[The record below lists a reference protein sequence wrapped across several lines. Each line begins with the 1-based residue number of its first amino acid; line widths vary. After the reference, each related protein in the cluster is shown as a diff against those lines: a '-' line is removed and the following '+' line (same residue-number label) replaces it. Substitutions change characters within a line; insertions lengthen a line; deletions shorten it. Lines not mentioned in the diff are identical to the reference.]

1 MSSPSI
7 TQLALPYSSD
17 STLLFERLRH
27 LPYPALLDSSGYGGV
42 FGRYDIL
49 CAQPT
54 HLLKAADGKTHLM
67 RVSQNG
73 KLIQQ
78 PTAADPFDALKQLL
92 IEQGFDGQATA
103 ELPFCGGALG
113 FFGYDL
119 GRYVESIP
127 TQACA
132 DIKLPD
138 MQIGLYP
145 WAIVTDHQRQTC
157 HLVSHQLPRD
167 KLEQVAKC
175 LDQPANPV
183 ESGFQLSHSFR
194 SNLSAD
200 DYRQRFEQIQQYI
213 HSGDCYQVN
222 LAQRF
227 SSTYRGDCWQAYKTL
242 RHATGTPFSAY
253 LEFTNGAILSL
264 SPERFL
270 QVDDGLVETRPIK
283 GTRPRHHDPL
293 IDRQYKQELA
303 DSPKDRAENLMI
315 VDLLR
320 NDLGRSCKT
329 GSVRVPELFK
339 IESYA
344 NVHHLVTAITAE
356 LNQPID
362 VIELLRGSF
371 PGGSITGAPK
381 IRAMEII
388 EELEPHRRSAYCGSI
403 GYIGFNGQ
411 ADSSICIRTLVA
423 DSAPSGNGRG
433 KLHCWAGGGIVAD
446 SDCESEYQET
456 FDKVNNLLKGLEKRY
471 LYPNNK
477 A

>member
-1 MSSPSI
+1 MA
-7 TQLALPYSSD
+7 QLALPYCPD
-17 STLLFERLRH
+17 STELFERIRH
-27 LPYPALLDSSGYGGV
+27 LPYPALLDSGGYGGS

-54 HLLKAADGKTHLM
+54 HLLQAADGNTQLM
-67 RVSQNG
+67 QVSPKG
-73 KLIQQ
+73 ELQQ
-78 PTAADPFDALKQLL
+78 RSTAGNPFDALQQLL
-92 IEQGFDGQATA
+92 LEQGFDGEATG

-119 GRYVESIP
+119 GRYVEQIP

-132 DIKLPD
+132 DIQLPD
-138 MQIGLYP
+138 LQIGLYP
-145 WAIVTDHQRQTC
+145 WAIVVDHQQQSC
-157 HLVSHQLPRD
+157 QLVSHQLTTD
-167 KLEQVAKC
+167 ELT
-175 LDQPANPV
+175 
-183 ESGFQLSHSFR
+183 QLSKSLTKQLKKALSPFR
-194 SNLSAD
+194 LSQAFDSNLSAK
-200 DYRQRFEQIQQYI
+200 DYRQRFEQIQHYI

-227 SSTYRGDCWQAYKTL
+227 SSTYQGDCWQAYQTL
-242 RHATGTPFSAY
+242 RQTTGTPFSAY
-253 LEFTNGAILSL
+253 LEFPEGAILSL

-270 QVDDGLVETRPIK
+270 QVNDGQVETRPIK

-293 IDRQYKQELA
+293 IDRQYKQQLI

-356 LNQPID
+356 LEQPID
-362 VIELLRGSF
+362 VIELFRGSF

-381 IRAMEII
+381 IRSMEII

-403 GYIGFNGQ
+403 GYIGLNGQ

-423 DSAPSGNGRG
+423 DRDSTQTDSG

-446 SDCESEYQET
+446 SDCEAEYQET
-456 FDKVNNLLKGLEKRY
+456 FDKVNNLLKGLQERY
-471 LYPNNK
+471 LPT

>member
-1 MSSPSI
+1 MSSI
-7 TQLALPYSSD
+7 AQLALPYFTD
-17 STLLFERLRH
+17 STQLFERLRH
-27 LPYPALLDSSGYGGV
+27 LPYPALLDSSGYGGS
-42 FGRYDIL
+42 FGRFDIL
-49 CAQPT
+49 CAQPS
-54 HLLKAADGKTHLM
+54 HLLLAADGKTHLM
-67 RVSQNG
+67 QVG
-73 KLIQQ
+73 LTGELKPQ
-78 PTAADPFDALKQLL
+78 PVTQDPFDALKQLL
-92 IEQGFDGQATA
+92 LKQGFDGKPTD
-103 ELPFCGGALG
+103 EIPFCGGALG

-127 TQACA
+127 TQACN
-132 DIKLPD
+132 DIELPD
-138 MQIGLYP
+138 LQIGLYP
-145 WAIVTDHQRQTC
+145 WAIVVDHQHQTC
-157 HLVSHQLPRD
+157 QLVSHQLS
-167 KLEQVAKC
+167 LEQLTPLSELLQKH
-175 LDQPANPV
+175 P
-183 ESGFQLSHSFR
+183 SGNKASFKLSRAFD
-194 SNLSAD
+194 SNLSAE
-200 DYRQRFEQIQQYI
+200 DYRQRFEQIQHYI

-227 SSTYRGDCWQAYKTL
+227 SSHYQGDCWQAYKTL
-242 RHATGTPFSAY
+242 RQTTGTPFSAY
-253 LEFTNGAILSL
+253 LEFPEGAILSL

-270 QVDDGLVETRPIK
+270 QVNNGQVETRPIK

-293 IDRQYKQELA
+293 IDRQYKQQLA
-303 DSPKDRAENLMI
+303 ASPKDRAENLMI

-356 LNQPID
+356 LEQPID

-403 GYIGFNGQ
+403 GYIGLNGQ

-423 DSAPSGNGRG
+423 DRDPTHTESG

-446 SDCESEYQET
+446 SDCEAEYQET
-456 FDKVNNLLKGLEKRY
+456 FDKVNNLLKGLQERY
-471 LYPNNK
+471 LPTD
-477 A
+477 